1 MKESLMLESLWKWN
15 LNSDSQQ
22 KMEVKARKVQ
32 RQNLGRN
39 RLLKK
44 KMSWGESLRE
54 QTKLQVWKLNW
65 GRIRKI
71 IMI

>member
-1 MKESLMLESLWKWN
+1 
-15 LNSDSQQ
+15 
-22 KMEVKARKVQ
+22 MEVKARKVQ